1 MLAAAL
7 RGGSQAARLPDKIGS
22 LEVGKLADL
31 ILVESDSF
39 AQFPNHDPRIT
50 LAESTVGP
58 NVRTVIIDGRI
69 VMKDRVLLT
78 VDLTAMKEK
87 VASRYSSIMERYDKA
102 IA

>member
-1 MLAAAL
+1 MLAAAIL
-7 RGGSQAARLPDKIGS
+7 GGARAARLDRQIGS

-31 ILVESDSF
+31 ILVDSASY
-39 AQFPNHDPRIT
+39 AQFPNYDPMIT

-58 NVRTVIIDGRI
+58 NVRTVIVNGRV

-78 VDLTAMKEK
+78 VDLASMKHRLSK
-87 VASRYSSIMERYDKA
+87 QCSTLMDRFERA